1 MKKKSFDIGIYIY
14 HRVFRG
20 EHCPKDDQEMKEGAI
35 VAVLHP
41 MNNVDPAG
49 LYCFGVDKDS
59 RATKTLVKKNL
70 RFKRV
75 ITSNYEH
82 ESGME
87 YAQEIQAKL
96 NVALAYLIM
105 LDGKQLEIAA

>member
-1 MKKKSFDIGIYIY
+1 MKKPFDIGIYVY
-14 HRVFRG
+14 HRIFRG
-20 EHCPKDDQEMKEGAI
+20 DMCPSDDTQMKEGSI

-41 MNNVDPAG
+41 MNNVDPSG

-59 RATKTLVKKNL
+59 RNTKTLVRKNL

-75 ITSNYEH
+75 VTSNYEQ
-82 ESGME
+82 EPGME

-96 NVALAYLIM
+96 NVALAYLIT
-105 LDGKQLEIAA
+105 LEGKQMEIAA